1 MEMNEE
7 GMVEQAMPPPAE
19 QPMPAPE
26 QPMPEQEQSAG
37 PEFIVA
43 EIEDDLPLLK
53 QIETELIRAI
63 PTVYHAEVDRH
74 VIKGMKV
81 MFDERT
87 SKLVRKVIDD
97 LQQSPSEAVAMGI
110 AGLVSIIKNETK
122 GPMRTET
129 LIPAALIL
137 MCQALDFLAKGNK
150 IELTEE
156 LVAETTQKLLA
167 YLMQKL
173 GITPEKVAAIKG
185 ALAQAQQQGEGGEMP
200 PEGMPP
206 EQGIVNQQTAPPP
219 APGGGGLIQQQQQG
233 VV

>member
-1 MEMNEE
+1 
-7 GMVEQAMPPPAE
+7 
-19 QPMPAPE
+19 
-26 QPMPEQEQSAG
+26 
-37 PEFIVA
+37 
-43 EIEDDLPLLK
+43 
-53 QIETELIRAI
+53 
-63 PTVYHAEVDRH
+63 
-74 VIKGMKV
+74 MKV